1 MNLSFGKVLALI
13 LIISSCS
20 RTETKHWNIPLQS
33 SEASLKIELPIE
45 LNSIKRLVHLSDCES
60 CGKYQTFLA
69 GSEIIDQIEDTSGFF
84 APWPSDFK
92 PTSIF
97 CIEEQRQPGFY
108 PNTKPYD
115 LKVEFESLMDH
126 LRSEFLGV
134 KFRNQLITKNK
145 GLIQYETHAKNGSIS
160 SKRIE
165 CLIVVDARII
175 RVYCIQNRDFQNDLI
190 HHVWKGL
197 LEMNLEVKK

>member
-1 MNLSFGKVLALI
+1 MSLSLSKLLALI
-13 LIISSCS
+13 LIFSSCS
-20 RTETKHWNIPLQS
+20 QPETKHWNIPLQS

-45 LNSIKRLVHLSDCES
+45 LNSIKRSVHFSDCES

-69 GSEIIDQIEDTSGFF
+69 ESEIIDQIEDTSGFF
-84 APWPSDFK
+84 APWPTDFK

-97 CIEEQRQPGFY
+97 CIEEQRQPGSY
-108 PNTKPYD
+108 LNRKPYD

-126 LRSEFLGV
+126 LKSEYLGV
-134 KFRNQLITKNK
+134 KIRNQLLSKNK
-145 GLIQYETHAKNGSIS
+145 GLIQYETYAENGSIG

-165 CLIVVDARII
+165 CLIVVDDRII
-175 RVYCIQNRDFQNDLI
+175 RIYCIQNRDFLNELI
-190 HHVWKGL
+190 KYVWKGL